1 MAKYLPSHEVA
12 RKIFLKPLFTEIEKN
27 NCFSIYTR
35 SDLSKIR
42 EETIKKYD
50 LIDRSGQLDTRK
62 FKNRSLQNFQTW
74 QFISLS
80 LRKQQRNDLNG
91 TAKSLNCFLT

>member
-12 RKIFLKPLFTEIEKN
+12 RYIFLKPLFTEIEKN

-50 LIDRSGQLDTRK
+50 SIDRSGELDTRK
-62 FKNRSLQNFQTW
+62 FKNRSL
-74 QFISLS
+74 
-80 LRKQQRNDLNG
+80 
-91 TAKSLNCFLT
+91 